1 MPIQEEKLKKFQDLL
16 RMVNESLTR
25 KEFTESFQNIVNL
38 VLKVEKSL
46 VAKHD
51 KNIAGLKELFRALE
65 SQIKTSTNAEVST
78 TLKELKDITRKAL
91 KEQDAGMSFMRDK
104 LKEYAKQKAKDDE
117 KLKNELLAQIPEIKE
132 TILDTPEK
140 MRDKLESLRKD
151 ERIDISAIR
160 GIEDEIKKMRDEK
173 AGTGM
178 YLFGGNRPLQI
189 QENGTVKDKAT
200 RYINFTGATVTR
212 DSTGVLTV
220 AVTGGGGGVE
230 TPSGTQNG
238 TNKIFTVLH
247 TPLYLSFNGQNLYE
261 NNGYTLATLTITF
274 DVAPASTDI
283 IRSHF

>member
-1 MPIQEEKLKKFQDLL
+1 
-16 RMVNESLTR
+16 
-25 KEFTESFQNIVNL
+25 
-38 VLKVEKSL
+38 
-46 VAKHD
+46 
-51 KNIAGLKELFRALE
+51 
-65 SQIKTSTNAEVST
+65 
-78 TLKELKDITRKAL
+78 
-91 KEQDAGMSFMRDK
+91 MSFMRDK

-238 TNKIFTVLH
+238 TNKIFTVLN
-247 TPLYLSFNGQNLYE
+247 TPLYISFNGQNLYE
-261 NNGYTLATLTITF
+261 GSGYSLATLTLTL

>member
-220 AVTGGGGGVE
+220 AVTGGGGVE